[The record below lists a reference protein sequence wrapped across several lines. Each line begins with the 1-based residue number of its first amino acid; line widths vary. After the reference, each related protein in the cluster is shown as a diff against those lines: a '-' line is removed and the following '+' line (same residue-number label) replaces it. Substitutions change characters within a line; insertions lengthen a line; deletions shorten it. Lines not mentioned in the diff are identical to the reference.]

1 MQFVTWLVNV
11 TTEADKFLPL
21 FSPISLSCFSF
32 RFFTVTDDWDRRCLG
47 TVLFDFYNPQVAE
60 VPKHKLSPS
69 GVYYVPPK
77 GTYEEYVEFIKN
89 LPLTQHPEVFGMHEN
104 VDISKDLQATR
115 LLFDSIL
122 LTMGSTSAEGG
133 NTDKKL
139 NDIANDI
146 LSKVMT
152 LIQIN
157 THCRGLIRD
166 ITTRRAD

>member
-1 MQFVTWLVNV
+1 MQFVIWLVNV
-11 TTEADKFLPL
+11 TTEADKFLFLSQSVYLLL
-21 FSPISLSCFSF
+21 FFL
-32 RFFTVTDDWDRRCLG
+32 FFTVTDDWDRRCLS

-77 GTYEEYVEFIKN
+77 GTYEEYVEFIKKF
-89 LPLTQHPEVFGMHEN
+89 PLTQNPEIFGMHEN

-122 LTMGSTSAEGG
+122 LTMGSTSVEGG
-133 NTDKKL
+133 DTDKKL

-146 LSKVMT
+146 LSKVK
-152 LIQIN
+152 
-157 THCRGLIRD
+157 
-166 ITTRRAD
+166 